1 MPQTPKTRAQRTAIA
16 ARAKAV
22 ISTRGKELAVT
33 NRRIKSLDAQ
43 LKGATG
49 GGVRSLRSERA
60 ALGRRKTTLDRQV
73 SAARAKPRR

>member
-1 MPQTPKTRAQRTAIA
+1 MPQTPKTRAQRAAVA

-22 ISTRGKELAVT
+22 IATRGKELAVAS
-33 NRRIKSLDAQ
+33 RRIKALDAQ

-49 GGVRSLRSERA
+49 GGVQSLRSERA
-60 ALGRRKTTLDRQV
+60 ALARRKTTLTRQV